1 MGKKRWE
8 VRLIGTGGQGMVTVS
23 IILAEAAVHEGRN
36 VVQSQNYGPE
46 VRGGHSTSYVIASD
60 DSILYPKIDSPNVLL
75 IMSGRDYR
83 TYLPDLAQDGILII
97 NSETDPGS
105 LPDRVYAVPITDIAH
120 DKVRKPITANI
131 VSLGV
136 IIGMTGMVS
145 EEAALK
151 AIQPHVPPKAL
162 EVNKMAFALG
172 LEAGRV
178 ALDKPMAVR

>member
-23 IILAEAAVHEGRN
+23 IILAEAAMHEGRN

-60 DSILYPKIDSPNVLL
+60 DSILYPKIDSPNVLV
-75 IMSGRDYR
+75 IMSKRGYQS
-83 TYLPDLAQDGILII
+83 YLPTLAPDGILII
-97 NSETDPGS
+97 NGEAEAGS
-105 LPDRVYAVPITDIAH
+105 LPDRVYAIPITDIAH

-136 IIGMTGMVS
+136 IVGMTGMVS
-145 EEAALK
+145 EESALEAVK
-151 AIQPHVPPKAL
+151 GHVPAKAL
-162 EVNKMAFALG
+162 EVNKKAFALG
-172 LEAGRV
+172 IEVG
-178 ALDKPMAVR
+178 KAVITR